1 MEVNATVNAQCRPN
15 NINKEYRSMPVST
28 ALPVTS
34 LRRLRLAV
42 LPAAM
47 GAAFAVHAQVAQVEI
62 QGSTASYD
70 ARRDDTAMK
79 IVVNHADLVRYGDT
93 NLLDALK
100 RVPGVTVNGGLGRGG
115 EIRMRGLGSG
125 YTQVLVNGERPPG
138 GMLVETLA
146 PDTVERIEV
155 MRAPSVEHSTAAI
168 AGTIN
173 IVLKKTVRKPECEL
187 KLGAAFGRDTRGPNA
202 SLRVADRSD
211 AFSWDLAASV
221 VHDRFRGE
229 VPGSEEALDANG
241 RRTLLRT
248 TAGHE
253 EGRMTTLN
261 LVPKLAWKLEDG
273 DTLDLE
279 SYLNLNRFHVD
290 VNAPTATL
298 LGALPPYPDKRI
310 GMGNDND
317 AARSTLHWM
326 HALDSGAR
334 LDAKLGASISRTGNT
349 STRTAGGNPDVDAL
363 TRTIASRGR
372 DRGLQTSGKLTVPL
386 MEKHAMAVGWEGAR
400 DRRSDAR
407 LERDYLD
414 PAASIPGGDEHY
426 TGHVARLAAYAQ
438 DEWEMTQRLSAY
450 LGARWEGVRIR
461 ADGNTFGSAH
471 SQAGVFSPVLQLLYK
486 LPGTK
491 EDQLR
496 LAVSRTYK
504 APGMDQLLPH
514 RYTSVNNSPAEPDTE
529 GNPNLK
535 PELAL
540 GIDAAWE
547 HHWAEG
553 AMLSLSASSRRI
565 DDVVRPLIVFDGGRW
580 ISVPSNVGKAR
591 TRSLQLETS
600 FPLAALV
607 NGAPPL
613 ELRANVARNW
623 SSVDG
628 VPGPDNRLDEQVP
641 FSGNLG
647 ADWQGERLNAG
658 ANFGFRSG
666 GRVAVTASQAVRQYA
681 QRDLELY
688 AAWRLDKSSQLRI
701 SAANVLGMDMVNE
714 RSYLDTAT
722 GALLRSRVVN
732 IGHPSLRLTLESRF

>member
-1 MEVNATVNAQCRPN
+1 MPANRPCHAPLSATRQQRP
-15 NINKEYRSMPVST
+15 
-28 ALPVTS
+28 
-34 LRRLRLAV
+34 LRLAV
-42 LPAAM
+42 LPAILAAAM
-47 GAAFAVHAQVAQVEI
+47 SAHAQQAPAPTVTVE
-62 QGSTASYD
+62 GKLANYD
-70 ARRDDTAMK
+70 PRRDDTAMK
-79 IVVNHADLVRYGDT
+79 IVVPHADLVRYGDT

-100 RVPGVTVNGGLGRGG
+100 RIPGVTVNGGLGRGA
-115 EIRMRGLGSG
+115 EIRMQGLGSG
-125 YTQVLVNGERPPG
+125 YTQVLINGERPPG
-138 GMLVETLA
+138 GMLVETLS

-173 IVLKKTVRKPECEL
+173 IVLKKTVRKPEREL
-187 KLGAAFGRDTRGPNA
+187 KLGAAFGRDTHSPNA

-211 AFSWDLAASV
+211 ALSWDLAASL

-229 VPGSEEALDANG
+229 VPGREEETDANG
-241 RRTLLRT
+241 RPTLLRT

-261 LVPKLAWKLEDG
+261 LAPKLAWKLDGG

-279 SYLNLNRFHVD
+279 SYLNLNRFRVD

-298 LGALPPYPDKRI
+298 LGDLPPYPDKRI
-310 GMGNDND
+310 AMGNDND

-326 HALDSGAR
+326 HALDSAAR
-334 LDAKLGASISRTGNT
+334 LDAKLGASIGRTDNT
-349 STRTAGGNPDVDAL
+349 STRTAGGNPDVEAL

-386 MEKHAMAVGWEGAR
+386 IEKHALAMGWEGTW

-407 LERDYLD
+407 RERDYLD
-414 PAASIPGGDEHY
+414 PAAIIPGGDEHY

-438 DEWEMTQRLSAY
+438 DEWEVTQRLSAY

-461 ADGNTFGSAH
+461 AEGNTFGSAR
-471 SQAGVFSPVLQLLYK
+471 SQSSVFSPVLQLLYK

-529 GNPNLK
+529 GNPDLK

-565 DDVVRPLIVFDGGRW
+565 DDYVRTLITFDGGRW

-600 FPLAALV
+600 FPLAALM

-628 VPGPDNRLDEQVP
+628 VPGPSNRLDEQAP
-641 FSGNLG
+641 LSANLG
-647 ADWQGERLNAG
+647 ADWQGEQASAG

-666 GRVAVTASQAVRQYA
+666 GRVAVAANQTVWLHA

-688 AAWRLDKSSQLRI
+688 AAWRLDKTSQLRV
-701 SAANVLGMDMVNE
+701 SAANLLGTDMVNE
-714 RSYLDTAT
+714 RSYLNMAT

-732 IGHPSLRLTLESRF
+732 IGRQGLRLTLESRF